1 MTAMLTGRVR
11 LVLGATALL
20 AIAGCATGE
29 EWQTWRDHPTHFASG
44 EHLFFST
51 RNTEGTSPR
60 VTREDI
66 AMARDQGWWGK
77 PITVSQEQILER

>member
-1 MTAMLTGRVR
+1 MPTGRVR
-11 LVLGATALL
+11 LVLGAGALL

-29 EWQTWRDHPTHFASG
+29 EWKTWREHPSHFASG
-44 EHLFFST
+44 EHLFFSA
-51 RNTEGTSPR
+51 RNTEGSSPR

-66 AMARDQGWWGK
+66 ALARDQGWWGK